1 MSVSLKCV
9 RRLSPLVAT
18 VLATLVASGASARER
33 FDTRVLAKVP
43 DPGSVALTV
52 LGGDRTIYGGTFFP
66 AAGNAG
72 DGTPSRLFAWAP
84 DGRLLH
90 TWTIAGQ
97 DLAADH
103 GVQATVVDAIGDV
116 YLLDTSPPR
125 VIVFD
130 PRSGAQRTYATIP
143 DLRPCS
149 DQGTSGCSAT
159 LLDNPPEP
167 DYAAWG
173 PDGSLYV
180 TDDTQATIFRVL
192 PGGGAARPWLTD
204 PRFDFIAFG
213 LTGLALAPDR
223 RTLVATTVGSSPLAA
238 ADPAAGSLIAI
249 PIEPNGSPG
258 TPRVLWRSGDAEAPD
273 GFAFAKS
280 GDIYVALLGP
290 VANQIVELSA
300 TGRELARFPTA
311 QQNAALPL
319 PFDTPSSVVFDG
331 TRLLV
336 TNLSYYA
343 DDRSHQVIF
352 DVETGEPGAPL
363 FVPPVSAAA
372 RPRLRLR
379 VVPRILIAGQ
389 RVRLD
394 VWVRLLGGGPSAT
407 LPRDAAVQLGGHRY
421 DVGPHGRATVTVRF
435 ARAGRERVRA
445 AARGALPARLTL
457 IVRAPA
463 WHARPRG

>member
-1 MSVSLKCV
+1 
-9 RRLSPLVAT
+9 
-18 VLATLVASGASARER
+18 
-33 FDTRVLAKVP
+33 VLAKVP

-84 DGRLLH
+84 GGRLLH

-103 GVQATVVDAIGDV
+103 GVQATVVDAVGDV
-116 YLLDTSPPR
+116 YLLDTSPAR

-143 DLRPCS
+143 DLPPCS
-149 DQGTSGCSAT
+149 GASRSGCSAS

-180 TDDTQATIFRVL
+180 TDDTQATIFRVP

-204 PRFDFIAFG
+204 PRFDFILFG

-223 RTLVATTVGSSPLAA
+223 RTLVAATVGSSPLAA
-238 ADPAAGSLIAI
+238 ADPAAGSLVAI
-249 PIEPNGSPG
+249 PIDPNGSPG
-258 TPRVLWRSGDAEAPD
+258 TPRVLWRSRDAEAPD

-280 GDIYVALLGP
+280 GDIYVALVGP
-290 VANQIVELSA
+290 VANQIVELSPG
-300 TGRELARFPTA
+300 GRELARFPSA
-311 QQNAALPL
+311 VDNALRPV
-319 PFDTPSSVVFDG
+319 PFDTPSSAVFDG
-331 TRLLV
+331 SRLLV
-336 TNLSYYA
+336 TNLSYFA
-343 DDRSHQVIF
+343 DDRAHQVIF
-352 DVETGEPGAPL
+352 DVEAGERGAPL
-363 FVPPVSAAA
+363 FVP
-372 RPRLRLR
+372 RLRLRLR
-379 VVPRILIAGQ
+379 VVPRNLIAGR

-394 VWVRLLGGGPSAT
+394 VWVRLLGAGPGAA

-421 DVGPHGRATVTVRF
+421 GVGPHGRVTVSVRF
-435 ARAGRERVRA
+435 ARAGRMRVRA
-445 AARGALPARLTL
+445 TARGVLPARLTL

-463 WHARPRG
+463 RHARPRE

>member
-1 MSVSLKCV
+1 MNVSMNIVK
-9 RRLSPLVAT
+9 RLAPLLAT
-18 VLATLVASGASARER
+18 VLATFVAPAASARER
-33 FDTRVLAKVP
+33 FDTRVLARVP

-90 TWTIAGQ
+90 AWTIAGQ

-103 GVQATVVDAIGDV
+103 GLQATVVDAVGHV
-116 YLLDTSPPR
+116 YLLDTSPAR

-130 PRSGAQRTYATIP
+130 PRSGGQRTYATIP

-149 DQGTSGCSAT
+149 GASRSGCSAS
-159 LLDNPPEP
+159 LVDNPPEP

-180 TDDTQATIFRVL
+180 TDDTQATIFRVP

-223 RTLVATTVGSSPLAA
+223 RTLVAAAVGSSPLAA
-238 ADPAAGSLIAI
+238 ADPAAGSLVAI
-249 PIEPNGSPG
+249 PIDPNGSPG
-258 TPRVLWRSGDAEAPD
+258 TPRVLWRSGQAEAPD
-273 GFAFAKS
+273 GFAFARS
-280 GDIYVALLGP
+280 GDIYVALVGP
-290 VANQIVELSA
+290 VAHQIVELSPG
-300 TGRELARFPTA
+300 GRELARFPSA
-311 QQNAALPL
+311 ADNALRPV

-331 TRLLV
+331 SRLLV
-336 TNLSYYA
+336 TNLSYFA
-343 DDRSHQVIF
+343 DDRAHQVIF
-352 DVETGEPGAPL
+352 DVEAGEPGAPL
-363 FVPPVSAAA
+363 FVPSAPAAA

-379 VVPRILIAGQ
+379 VLPRILIAGR

-394 VWVRLLGGGPSAT
+394 VWIRLLGGGPSAT
-407 LPRDAAVQLGGHRY
+407 LPRGAAVQLGGHSY
-421 DVGPHGRATVTVRF
+421 NVGPHGRVTVTVRF
-435 ARAGRERVRA
+435 ARAGRVPVRA
-445 AARGALPARLTL
+445 TARGALAARLAL
-457 IVRAPA
+457 IVRPPVR
-463 WHARPRG
+463 HARPRE